1 MAEEGEKRKQKPL
14 TFAGRY
20 RDIISLKTLI
30 NKCFKDFEMKHT
42 N

>member
-14 TFAGRY
+14 TFAGKY
-20 RDIISLKTLI
+20 IIHIALMSQDILYS
-30 NKCFKDFEMKHT
+30 NFVMKID